1 MSFLKPSAAPKKRVY
16 ADAAASTPI
25 SARARRELSRL
36 LPLYGNPGAL
46 HAEGVSAKKELERAR
61 ASVAASVGAHADE
74 IVFTASGTESNNLA
88 IQGLLREGLTFAG
101 LRRSDLRDIHAITS
115 EIEHPSVLEPL
126 RALKRD
132 GLELTE
138 LPVDRE
144 GFVSPKEL
152 AENIKDNTVFILI
165 QFINSEV
172 GTVQPIKEIAKE
184 IRKSGKKIYLH
195 CDASQAPLWMKMN
208 VEQLHVDL
216 MTLDA
221 QKILGPKGVGALY
234 IKRGTPIEAVMRGGW
249 QERGLRGGTENV
261 PLAGAFAAALQDA
274 RSGAEKRAR
283 KIGAVRDYLWNEIKK
298 LLPDAILHGPRIA
311 RVANNLNVS
320 IPGLDGDMAVIEMDA
335 VGIAISTRSACS
347 TGDEKPSHV
356 LKALGT
362 SDKSVKEAIR
372 ITLLPDATRA
382 EARRIASGLADVVS
396 RYRQK

>member
-1 MSFLKPSAAPKKRVY
+1 M
-16 ADAAASTPI
+16 
-25 SARARRELSRL
+25 
-36 LPLYGNPGAL
+36 
-46 HAEGVSAKKELERAR
+46 
-61 ASVAASVGAHADE
+61 
-74 IVFTASGTESNNLA
+74 
-88 IQGLLREGLTFAG
+88 
-101 LRRSDLRDIHAITS
+101 
-115 EIEHPSVLEPL
+115 EPL

-320 IPGLDGDMAVIEMDA
+320 IPGLDGDMAVIAMDA